1 MKVIKILNNNALLA
15 LDNDGFEYVYLA
27 KGIGFQNKI
36 NEELIDLENQKQYK
50 LFTPEVDNGRNPKD
64 IIERVEAIYIE
75 ISAYILS
82 LTQQKFKNV
91 DEDILLPLADHI
103 AFAIQRIKN
112 GVSIIN
118 PFVNDIKLLFTD
130 EYEVAEQSKDFIK
143 EKTNVTIN
151 EDEISYITLHINS
164 AIRAEHI
171 DLSMQIIRIIKNFI
185 NEIEQECGIEVNYNS
200 ITYTRFITHI
210 RFMVARIY
218 NDEYLGVDM
227 NNYTETN
234 FPYSYKKAVELAEI
248 IGSVLKNNIKDIE
261 IGYLA
266 LHIERVVQSTV
277 KQEID

>member
-36 NEELIDLENQKQYK
+36 NEELIDLENQKKYK
-50 LFTPEVDNGRNPKD
+50 LFTPEADDGRNSKD

-185 NEIEQECGIEVNYNS
+185 DEIEQECGIKVNYNS

-218 NDEYLGVDM
+218 NNEYLGVDM